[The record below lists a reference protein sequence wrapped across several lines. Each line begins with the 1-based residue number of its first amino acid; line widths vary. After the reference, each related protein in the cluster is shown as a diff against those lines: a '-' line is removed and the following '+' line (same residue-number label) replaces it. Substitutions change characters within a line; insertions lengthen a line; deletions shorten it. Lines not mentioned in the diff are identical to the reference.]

1 MDEKVDDKLSDVS
14 ILLSYIFSFINAVLI
29 IYSQV
34 FIKSNN
40 NETRLLKFRIFL
52 LIAVD
57 SFIIAFKLIYYT
69 FIDEINYKII
79 NTFLFSLQ
87 FYESISFLLE
97 IFQKILE
104 VKESDIISP
113 FVMSFISFLSLFPYS
128 KFLYSY
134 TVYIFVIQIISRAFC
149 IICLYYYLNN
159 IIENISNDE
168 DMSASKLSLNKDI
181 SILINTCL
189 NGLLLYNLFQF
200 GVIYFNNF
208 YYDLIIFALNIGIKY
223 IVFALSILIITS
235 LSNFNFNKNSYENNN
250 DIAVK

>member
-57 SFIIAFKLIYYT
+57 SFIIAFKLIYYN
-69 FIDEINYKII
+69 FIDEINYEII

-87 FYESISFLLE
+87 FYESISFLFE
-97 IFQKILE
+97 IFQNILE
-104 VKESDIISP
+104 VKETDIISP
-113 FVMSFISFLSLFPYS
+113 FVMSFIGFLSLFPYS
-128 KFLYSY
+128 KFLFSY

-189 NGLLLYNLFQF
+189 NALLLYNLFQF

-235 LSNFNFNKNSYENNN
+235 LTNFNFNKNSYENNN
-250 DIAVK
+250 DIVVK

>member
-1 MDEKVDDKLSDVS
+1 MEEKSENIS
-14 ILLSYIFSFINAVLI
+14 IPLSYTFSFINALLI
-29 IYSQV
+29 IYTQ
-34 FIKSNN
+34 ICLKSKNN
-40 NETRLLKFRIFL
+40 QERLLKFRIFL

-57 SFIIAFKLIYYT
+57 SFIIAFKLIYYN
-69 FIDEINYKII
+69 FIDEINYEII

-87 FYESISFLLE
+87 FYESISFLFE
-97 IFQKILE
+97 IFQNILE
-104 VKESDIISP
+104 VKETDIISP

-189 NGLLLYNLFQF
+189 NALLLYNLFQF

-235 LSNFNFNKNSYENNN
+235 LTNFNFNKNSYENNN
-250 DIAVK
+250 DIVVK